1 MQHITEK
8 QLTNANGIVN
18 HLYSLVWKIRRK
30 IEFGKIEL
38 PKWDQ
43 NISARE
49 QLSRVFGLFQ
59 VDGAGDVAQ
68 NFISVFGLSE
78 YELVCRLY
86 LLVIYG
92 EIKTIKT
99 YFPTPSFSGKEAVR
113 VVLMVQLNDGTTE
126 TFSLLVDDFPDGVH
140 RIGDWLGATMSVY
153 SRRKK

>member
-18 HLYSLVWKIRRK
+18 HMYSLCWRIRRK
-30 IEFGKIEL
+30 IEFGKMEL

-43 NISARE
+43 SISARE

-59 VDGAGDVAQ
+59 VDNAPDVAQ
-68 NFISVFGLSE
+68 NFISAYGLSE

-86 LLVIYG
+86 LLTIYG
-92 EIKTIKT
+92 GIKTIVP
-99 YFPTPSFSGKEAVR
+99 YFPTSSFSGKEAVR

-140 RIGDWLGATMSVY
+140 RIGGWLGDVMSVY
-153 SRRKK
+153 SRGKK